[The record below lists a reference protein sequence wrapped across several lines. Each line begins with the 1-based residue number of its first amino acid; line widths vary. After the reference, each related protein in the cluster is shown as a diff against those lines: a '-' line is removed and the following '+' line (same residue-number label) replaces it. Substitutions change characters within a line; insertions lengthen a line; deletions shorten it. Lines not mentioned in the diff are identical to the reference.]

1 MARLDIDGY
10 NATFRTFVEFA
21 QKTQKDGYDSACA
34 KATFAGKRITVSPL
48 SLHETSYVLRKTG
61 EKTVNDSTRAI
72 FRNAVAE
79 MFGGE
84 AKIPESVKKAML
96 LGDYGDGRPLTTRRI
111 MAVKDAID
119 AEDSMREKG
128 VSQFASPATREAALA
143 KGYHPSELG
152 RLANAVNYFMKATGA
167 SEEMALEVVATPG
180 TRANLLMNCGGRFL
194 KSAEA
199 FADGLETTDLPADM
213 QDEPAA
219 DVDPEVEALCG
230 RVHTRQI
237 AKVMEIVSE
246 SAPEDIGDKLADHG
260 INGGQLPADR
270 IFSKNEATGDV
281 FIRYT
286 TPKELKFRFEWSAT
300 VKLDGT
306 VVVAPFQFA
315 DEDALAAETENA
327 VAKINQG
334 LRGHMKNGGARGVG
348 DEACAAAAR
357 NLVNL
362 AKDDSGLL
370 QLLLENNGKAA
381 TYMLAE
387 SAFKF
392 RTDEEIA
399 NRLNA
404 LRANVEELRMATN
417 GDAQMFKLAI
427 KMLAGL
433 EGKPLAAGKLSRLF
447 DAVGK
452 LDLSPLTAKAGS
464 ARAGAHLSALNDI
477 KTMLHDVIRESGAY
491 RDMDVGRETEVS
503 VNSIAFAAIC
513 SRLDEDTLRWLR
525 DGLRSAE
532 GVKVV
537 EAVRLTAMEIVNDPE
552 AGPEA
557 NEDAKTVAR
566 DLMGLV
572 DNVFDHVLDFALGI
586 ENPEPRPELQDQL
599 AQEDIRPIFDLL
611 VDFAAKERPAGFRE
625 ARENAQPAY
634 SHFDHAVLDRTIARA
649 LDAVKGDADAAK
661 LVVRHMELLLVRP
674 NTTLRSVDE
683 VCEKARAILANV
695 KELREA
701 AKGDEG
707 VFKAGID
714 LLEKLDGKSLPP
726 GWFVR
731 VLADVKKLS
740 VDELKNV
747 RPGCGALKLHS
758 VFNYFVDST
767 ESVINGTD
775 AGGLQN
781 ERIYR
786 VPMKSFVGT
795 LVLAKCGQ
803 RNMQSLSEALHGA
816 DGGQLLQTYR
826 DFEGDDYVQYN
837 LHGDEP
843 VMTKMRM
850 SVLAADRIKQLER
863 FDILVAMA
871 AGQNME
877 NYEMIDEEMF
887 DHGVEHPGYSH
898 VVVDAIGGDFEDTVR
913 ANPDA
918 YSPQ

>member
-1 MARLDIDGY
+1 MPKLDINGY

-21 QKTQKDGYDSACA
+21 QKTQRDGYDSACA
-34 KATFAGKRITVSPL
+34 KATLAGKRITVSAL
-48 SLHETSYVLRKTG
+48 SLHETSYILRKTG
-61 EKTVNDSTRAI
+61 EKTANDSTRAI
-72 FRNAVAE
+72 FRNAVSE

-84 AKIPESVKKAML
+84 ANIPESVKKAML
-96 LGDYGDGRPLTTRRI
+96 LGDYGDGKPLTARRI

-128 VSQFASPATREAALA
+128 VSQFANPATREAALA
-143 KGYHPSELG
+143 KGYHPSEIG
-152 RLANAVNYFMKATGA
+152 RLANAVNYYMKATGA
-167 SEEMALEVVATPG
+167 SEEMALEVVSTPG

-199 FADGLETTDLPADM
+199 FAEGLEADELPAEM
-213 QDEPAA
+213 HDEPAV

-246 SAPEDIGDKLADHG
+246 SAPEDIASQLADHG
-260 INGGQLPADR
+260 INGGQLPADYTLA
-270 IFSKNEATGDV
+270 KNNATGDV

-286 TPKELKFRFEWSAT
+286 SPKELKFSFEWSAT
-300 VKLDGT
+300 VKLDGS
-306 VVVAPFQFA
+306 VVKSQFLFA
-315 DEDALAAETENA
+315 DENALAAETEDA
-327 VAKINQG
+327 AAKINQWLHG
-334 LRGHMKNGGARGVG
+334 RMKIGGPRGVS

-357 NLVNL
+357 NLVDL
-362 AKDDSGLL
+362 AKDDPGLM

-381 TYMLAE
+381 TYILMD
-387 SAFKF
+387 SARAF
-392 RTDEEIA
+392 RTNEEIA

-404 LRANVEELRMATN
+404 LRANVEELRMATK
-417 GDAQMFKLAI
+417 GDAGMFKLAI
-427 KMLAGL
+427 KMLALL

-447 DAVGK
+447 DAAAK
-452 LDLSPLTAKAGS
+452 LDLSPLTSKVGS
-464 ARAGAHLSALNDI
+464 ANAGAHLAALNDI
-477 KTMLHDVIRESGAY
+477 KAMLHDVIRDSGAY

-503 VNSIAFAAIC
+503 VNSLAFAAIC
-513 SRLDEDTLRWLR
+513 QRLDEDALSWLR
-525 DGLRSAE
+525 EGTRSAD
-532 GVKVV
+532 GVKVAEV
-537 EAVRLTAMEIVNDPE
+537 VRSIAMGFVNDPE

-557 NEDAKTVAR
+557 NQNAKTIAI
-566 DLMGLV
+566 DLMGLI
-572 DNVFDHVLDFALGI
+572 DNVFGDVLDFALGN
-586 ENPEPRPELQDQL
+586 ENPEPRPAFQGQL
-599 AQEDIRPIFDLL
+599 AQKDVRPVFDLL
-611 VDFAAKERPAGFRE
+611 VELSAKEKPAGFRE
-625 ARENAQPAY
+625 ACENAQPAY
-634 SHFDHAVLDRTIARA
+634 SHFDHAVLDRTIASA
-649 LDAVKGDADAAK
+649 LASVNGDADAAK
-661 LVVRHMELLLVRP
+661 LVARHMHLLLVRP

-707 VFKAGID
+707 VFKEGID
-714 LLEKLDGKSLPP
+714 LLDKLEGKSLPP

-758 VFNYFVDST
+758 VFSYFANST

-786 VPMKSFVGT
+786 VPMKSFVGS
-795 LVLAKCGQ
+795 LLLARCGR
-803 RNMQSLSEALHGA
+803 RNMQSLSESLHGA
-816 DGGQLLQTYR
+816 DGGHLLQTYR
-826 DFEGDDYVQYN
+826 DFESDDYVQYEM
-837 LHGDEP
+837 HGDDL

-850 SVLAADRIKQLER
+850 NVLATDRIKQLER
-863 FDILVAMA
+863 FDILVATA
-871 AGQNME
+871 AGQDME

-887 DHGVEHPGYSH
+887 EHGVEHPGYSH
-898 VVVDAIGGDFEDTVR
+898 DVVNAIGGDFEDIVR

>member
-1 MARLDIDGY
+1 MSKLDINGY

-21 QKTQKDGYDSACA
+21 EKTQRDGYDSACA
-34 KATFAGKRITVSPL
+34 KATLAGKRITVSAL
-48 SLHETSYVLRKTG
+48 SLHETSYVLRKAD
-61 EKTVNDSTRAI
+61 EKTANDSTRAI
-72 FRNAVAE
+72 FRNAVTE

-96 LGDYGDGRPLTTRRI
+96 LGDYGDGRPLTARRI
-111 MAVKDAID
+111 MAVKAAID

-128 VSQFASPATREAALA
+128 VSQFASPATREATLA

-152 RLANAVNYFMKATGA
+152 RLANAVNYYMKATGA
-167 SEEMALEVVATPG
+167 SEEMALEVVCEPG
-180 TRANLLMNCGGRFL
+180 TRANSLMNCGGRFL

-199 FADGLETTDLPADM
+199 FAEGLEADDLPEDV
-213 QDEPAA
+213 QDAPAVEA
-219 DVDPEVEALCG
+219 DPEVKTLCG
-230 RVHTRQI
+230 RVHSRQI
-237 AKVMEIVSE
+237 AKVMEILSQTG
-246 SAPEDIGDKLADHG
+246 PEDIANNLADCG
-260 INGGQLPADR
+260 VDGGQLPADYTLA
-270 IFSKNEATGDV
+270 KNEATGDV

-286 TPKELKFRFEWSAT
+286 SPKELPFRFEWSAT
-300 VKLDGT
+300 VKLDGS
-306 VVVAPFQFA
+306 VVTSSFQFA
-315 DEDALAAETENA
+315 DEDALAAEAEAAT
-327 VAKINQG
+327 AKINQG
-334 LRGHMKNGGARGVG
+334 LRGHMKSGGARGVS

-362 AKDDSGLL
+362 AKDDPGLM
-370 QLLLENNGKAA
+370 QLLLEDNCKVAK
-381 TYMLAE
+381 YILAE

-404 LRANVEELRMATN
+404 LRANVEELRMVTK
-417 GDAQMFKLAI
+417 GDALMFKLAI

-452 LDLSPLTAKAGS
+452 LDLSPLTAKTGS
-464 ARAGAHLSALNDI
+464 ARAEDHLTALNDI
-477 KTMLHDVIRESGAY
+477 KTMLHNVIRDSGAY
-491 RDMDVGRETEVS
+491 RDMDVGRDTEVS

-513 SRLDEDTLRWLR
+513 RRLDEDTLRWLR
-525 DGLRSAE
+525 AGMRSAD
-532 GVKVV
+532 GVKVA
-537 EAVRLTAMEIVNDPE
+537 EAVRTIAMGFVNDQE

-557 NEDAKTVAR
+557 NQAAKTVAM
-566 DLMGLV
+566 DLMGLI
-572 DNVFDHVLDFALGI
+572 DNVFGDVLDFALES
-586 ENPEPRPELQDQL
+586 ENPEPRPAFEGQL
-599 AQEDIRPIFDLL
+599 AQEDIRPVFDLL
-611 VDFAAKERPAGFRE
+611 VEFAAKEQPAGFRE
-625 ARENAQPAY
+625 ARENAQSAY
-634 SHFDHAVLDRTIARA
+634 SHFDHAVLDRTIASA

-683 VCEKARAILANV
+683 VCERARAILANV

-701 AKGDEG
+701 AKADEG

-726 GWFVR
+726 GWFAR

-747 RPGCGALKLHS
+747 RPGCGALGLHRAFTS
-758 VFNYFVDST
+758 FVDST
-767 ESVINGTD
+767 RSVIDGTD

-781 ERIYR
+781 ERIYL
-786 VPMKSFVGT
+786 VPIKSFVGT
-795 LVLAKCGQ
+795 LLLAKCGQ

-816 DGGQLLQTYR
+816 DGGHLLQTYR
-826 DFEGDDYVQYN
+826 DFESDDYVQYEM
-837 LHGDEP
+837 HGDDP

-913 ANPDA
+913 ANPGA
-918 YSPQ
+918 YGPQ